1 MSPPCTTVT
10 SPVSICSATQLH
22 GTTAVLCRSCSGHA
36 VSCHRCLL
44 SIIGLAPHER
54 PYWRLLF
61 ETALLGV
68 LAIVTHVSNSR
79 VWGVVARSATGLA
92 LPKDRSFGVIPE
104 GAVGSQGRPR
114 KKQSCWA
121 AFTSLVV
128 DMAWLAMSFVY
139 LVVLAVLYVYT
150 AL

>member
-1 MSPPCTTVT
+1 M
-10 SPVSICSATQLH
+10 
-22 GTTAVLCRSCSGHA
+22 
-36 VSCHRCLL
+36 L